1 MGYKGDAIVTA
12 IKSGQDAVFLMRECS
27 DVIDDLIGL
36 KKEIVK
42 TDDFN
47 DEFLTKF
54 DEHIE
59 SLMADI
65 SHIMYNTSYTAM
77 SSFDNACFTARH
89 LEE

>member
-1 MGYKGDAIVTA
+1 MGYKGDAIVNS
-12 IKSGQDAVFLMRECS
+12 IRRGQDSMFLMRECS

-77 SSFDNACFTARH
+77 SNFDDACSAARH

>member
-12 IKSGQDAVFLMRECS
+12 IKNGQDAMFVMREAS
-27 DVIDDLIGL
+27 DVLDGLIGL
-36 KKEIVK
+36 RREIVK

-59 SLMADI
+59 LLEGDI
-65 SHIMYNTSYTAM
+65 SHIMYNASYDAM
-77 SSFDNACFTARH
+77 ENFDAAIYCAKK